1 MILRL
6 RSSDWFGENNLWPN
20 RKMYVCMDRKSY
32 APVNDFVR
40 LKIMA
45 SEWNDEILEFYSIY
59 LFLCVIMFSI
69 LQCVPN
75 KGMIWHFAID
85 LSEVIKFLTLIF
97 EHLIKRNSFSLLDNT
112 LSFLSNVHID
122 SVRNYFIKDRALYN
136 SYKFLRYFLIIFD
149 TERNYF
155 YTIIIVIL

>member
-1 MILRL
+1 
-6 RSSDWFGENNLWPN
+6 
-20 RKMYVCMDRKSY
+20 MYVCMDRKSY
-32 APVNDFVR
+32 APVNDFVH

-122 SVRNYFIKDRALYN
+122 SVRNYFIKERALYNN

>member
-1 MILRL
+1 
-6 RSSDWFGENNLWPN
+6 
-20 RKMYVCMDRKSY
+20 MYVCMDRNSY

-59 LFLCVIMFSI
+59 LFLCVIMFSM

-97 EHLIKRNSFSLLDNT
+97 EHLIKRNSFSLLVDT

-122 SVRNYFIKDRALYN
+122 SVRNYFIKERAIRINFWDTSWLY
-136 SYKFLRYFLIIFD
+136 STQRETIF
-149 TERNYF
+149 
-155 YTIIIVIL
+155 IPL

>member
-1 MILRL
+1 MIGLVKITCGL
-6 RSSDWFGENNLWPN
+6 IK
-20 RKMYVCMDRKSY
+20 KMYLCMDTKSY